1 MATSA
6 PSTPSQRC
14 FVLLDELDAALD
26 SPTSQRS
33 LPYCVVL
40 CLVSAFVWTWSI
52 SWVPPLLHNQ
62 ASGGSSPALHPVA
75 IKVSSL
81 PSSAVVVDC
90 GSGKAA
96 AYRYSFNKEGA
107 PYQEMKLKVALKLPE
122 LVVAAIDSPVAL
134 EPLWGLI
141 DAAAL
146 QVESNTSKPAP
157 IFFGATG
164 GVRAAL
170 SDGSLSETYLK
181 TFEHAL
187 RARYHNAAVHFE
199 VLSGEREAQLEL
211 RATQYAF
218 ADAAAL
224 FGAEASEMGSLSGGG
239 QTCQLAWG
247 KSSTNGNFKAIV
259 LEADLFGAQRVTN
272 TVGLTAALAWWDE
285 YLTQKIDEAGLAK
298 APGSRLKG
306 PFGGIAMQATAA
318 ERIGLAGRVV
328 TAENVVRGCRELLA
342 HAEGDHSLESAWWEA
357 YYFDEVARGSNPYG
371 LDAPTFNLLTVLTV
385 ARLKTVVEAALEP
398 TALLFFTRARDLR
411 SDLPKSGAS
420 SAGQPTD
427 VEWALGALLAYPW
440 D

>member
-1 MATSA
+1 MSTS
-6 PSTPSQRC
+6 STPSQRC

-62 ASGGSSPALHPVA
+62 ASGGRSPALHPTA
-75 IKVSSL
+75 TKVSSL

-96 AYRYSFNKEGA
+96 AYRYSSTKEGA
-107 PYQEMKLKVALKLPE
+107 PFQEMKIKVALKLPE
-122 LVVAAIDSPVAL
+122 LLIAAVGRPAAL
-134 EPLWGLI
+134 DPLWGLV

-146 QVESNTSKPAP
+146 PVNTNSSKPAP

-170 SDGSLSETYLK
+170 ADGSLSEAHLK
-181 TFEHAL
+181 NFEHVL
-187 RARYHNAAVHFE
+187 RSRYHNAAVHFE

-224 FGAEASEMGSLSGGG
+224 FGAEASEIGSLSGGG

-247 KSSTNGNFKAIV
+247 KSSTNGNFKAVV
-259 LEADLFGAQRVTN
+259 LEADLFGAQRVAS
-272 TVGLTAALAWWDE
+272 TVGLSAGLTWWDE
-285 YLTQKIDEAGLAK
+285 YLTQKINEAGLAK

-306 PFGGIAMQATAA
+306 PFGGITMQATAA
-318 ERIGLAGRVV
+318 ERIGLGGRVV
-328 TAENVVRGCRELLA
+328 TAEHVVRGCRELLA
-342 HAEGDHSLESAWWEA
+342 RAQGDNSLESAWWEA

-371 LDAPTFNLLTVLTV
+371 LDAQTFNTLTVFTV
-385 ARLKTVVEAALEP
+385 ARLKSIVETALEP
-398 TALLFFTRARDLR
+398 AALLYFARARDLQA
-411 SDLPKSGAS
+411 DQQKSGAS
-420 SAGQPTD
+420 SAGEPTD